1 MNIHSPVK
9 ARCNAG
15 WKLSCVYPG
24 ISKNLNTDHTPLIN
38 LCRKARETEGV
49 KKVLFASGLRYDLA
63 VESPEYVRELV
74 THHVGGYLKIA
85 PEHTESGPLPKMMKP
100 SMGSYDR
107 FAEMF
112 ERFSREAGK
121 KQYPI
126 PYFTVAHP
134 GTSDEDVMHL
144 ALWLKQHRVRADQ
157 VQNFYPSPMATV
169 TATYHTGVNPLQQ
182 VKRGT
187 QSLSTVKT
195 MSQRRLHKTFLRCHD
210 PDIWSLLRK
219 ALK

>member
-1 MNIHSPVK
+1 
-9 ARCNAG
+9 
-15 WKLSCVYPG
+15 
-24 ISKNLNTDHTPLIN
+24 
-38 LCRKARETEGV
+38 
-49 KKVLFASGLRYDLA
+49 
-63 VESPEYVRELV
+63 
-74 THHVGGYLKIA
+74 
-85 PEHTESGPLPKMMKP
+85 
-100 SMGSYDR
+100 
-107 FAEMF
+107 
-112 ERFSREAGK
+112 
-121 KQYPI
+121 
-126 PYFTVAHP
+126 
-134 GTSDEDVMHL
+134 MHL

-195 MSQRRLHKTFLRCHD
+195 MSQRRLHKAFLRCHD